1 MTQQVI
7 SLTRRLLLPAA
18 ALVLASCASSGGPRG
33 QTQYLEAFAPQSVPH
48 SALYNADQDSY
59 WDGDG
64 MSGSPSIT
72 IDLSDQKAYFY
83 KGGQLAG
90 VSALSTGDEKHPTK
104 TGNFKI
110 IQKDQW
116 HKSNLYGDY
125 VDAAGNVVMANI
137 DVTKD
142 KPPAG
147 TRFEGSKM
155 HHFMRFVGGIGMH
168 EGFLPGYP
176 ASHGCVRMPGHM
188 AAKFYHHVSIGTP
201 VTVRP

>member
-1 MTQQVI
+1 M
-7 SLTRRLLLPAA
+7 PAF
-18 ALVLASCASSGGPRG
+18 LFRFSVLALMALLVSCNTTSSNRG
-33 QTQYLEAFAPQSVPH
+33 ETHYLEAFAPSAVPH
-48 SALYNADQDSY
+48 SALYNQDMDSY

-64 MSGSPSIT
+64 AAGSPSVL

-83 KGGQLAG
+83 KGGTLVG
-90 VSALSTGDEKHPTK
+90 VSALSTGDQKHPTK
-104 TGNFKI
+104 TGNFKV

-116 HKSNLYGDY
+116 HKSNLYGDF
-125 VDAAGNVVMANI
+125 VDANDNVVVTNI
-137 DVTKD
+137 DITKD

-155 HHFMRFVGGIGMH
+155 HHFMRFTGGIGMH

-176 ASHGCVRMPGHM
+176 ASHGCVRMPAHM
-188 AAKFYHHVSIGTP
+188 AAIFFNNVSVNTP

>member
-1 MTQQVI
+1 M
-7 SLTRRLLLPAA
+7 
-18 ALVLASCASSGGPRG
+18 
-33 QTQYLEAFAPQSVPH
+33 
-48 SALYNADQDSY
+48 
-59 WDGDG
+59 
-64 MSGSPSIT
+64 

-104 TGNFKI
+104 TGNFKV

-116 HKSNLYGDY
+116 HKSNLYGDF
-125 VDAAGNVVMANI
+125 VDGAGNVVMANI

-142 KPPAG
+142 KMPPG

-155 HHFMRFVGGIGMH
+155 HHFMRFTGGIGMH

-188 AAKFYHHVSIGTP
+188 AAIFYNNVTVGTP
-201 VTVRP
+201 VAVRP